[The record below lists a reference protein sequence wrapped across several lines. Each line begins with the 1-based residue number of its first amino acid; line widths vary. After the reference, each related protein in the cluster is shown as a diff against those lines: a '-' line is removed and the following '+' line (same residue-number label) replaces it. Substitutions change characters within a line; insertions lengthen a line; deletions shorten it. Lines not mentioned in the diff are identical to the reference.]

1 MVTSLPQQHLAPEAT
16 ITAPRLTSL
25 DAFRGYIIAGMI
37 LVTDP
42 GTYSAVYK
50 PLSHAQWENPSATDM
65 IFPSFLV
72 IVGMAIPLSFASHLR
87 RGKTRKE
94 IFGHIIKRSTLL
106 FLLGLILNGFPD
118 YNLHTLRIPGVLQRI
133 ALCYLAGATLY
144 LAATSTD
151 NNPAKQ
157 SRRRSSL
164 ITLTLVALLAI
175 YWTLLK
181 FVPVPGFGPGR
192 LDSLGNLGAYIDRA
206 IFGIQHLWPYGL
218 TPGHGVTF
226 DPEGLLSTLPAIAT
240 LLIGVLT
247 GDWLLSNRTPQKK
260 ALVLA
265 VAGACLILTGLVLSP
280 AMPLIKKIWTST
292 FAIYSGGVA
301 LLTFSVFYFILD
313 IKRWTRWSTPLLIF
327 GTNAILAFALSNIIT
342 TLTDRI
348 HITTAGAT
356 LTIHQWL
363 NQILAASLSPI
374 HASLVYALAVVL
386 FNLALIY
393 PLYHRRIFLRL

>member
-1 MVTSLPQQHLAPEAT
+1 MVTSLPQQHLAPATT
-16 ITAPRLTSL
+16 ITTTRLTSL
-25 DAFRGYIIAGMI
+25 DAFRGFIIAGMI

-50 PLSHAQWENPSATDM
+50 PLMHAQWENPTPTDM

-72 IVGMAIPLSFASHLR
+72 IVGMAIPLSFVSHLR

-94 IFGHIIKRSTLL
+94 IFGHIIKRSILL

-118 YNLHTLRIPGVLQRI
+118 YNLHTIRIPGVLQRI

-144 LAATSTD
+144 LAATNTD
-151 NNPAKQ
+151 TTQ
-157 SRRRSSL
+157 RRRRGTI
-164 ITLTLVALLAI
+164 ITVTLVTLLAI
-175 YWTLLK
+175 YWALLK
-181 FVPVPGFGPGR
+181 LVPVPGFGPGR

-240 LLIGVLT
+240 LLIGVLA
-247 GDWLLSNRTPQKK
+247 GDWLQTNRTPQKK

-265 VAGACLILTGLVLSP
+265 IAGGCLILTGLVLSP
-280 AMPLIKKIWTST
+280 SMPLIKKIWTST

-313 IKRWTRWSTPLLIF
+313 IKRWTRWSTPLLIL

-363 NQILAASLSPI
+363 NQILAARLAPI
-374 HASLVYALAVVL
+374 HASLVYAVAIVL

-393 PLYHRRIFLRL
+393 PLYRKRIFLRI

>member
-1 MVTSLPQQHLAPEAT
+1 MVTSLPQQHLAPAT
-16 ITAPRLTSL
+16 TATAPRLTSL
-25 DAFRGYIIAGMI
+25 DAFRGFIIAGMI

-50 PLSHAQWENPSATDM
+50 PLTHAQWENPSPTDM

-94 IFGHIIKRSTLL
+94 LFGHIIKRSILL

-118 YNLHTLRIPGVLQRI
+118 YNLHTIRIPGVLQRI

-144 LAATSTD
+144 LSATNTDST
-151 NNPAKQ
+151 KRH
-157 SRRRSSL
+157 RRTTIVTVTL
-164 ITLTLVALLAI
+164 IALLAI
-175 YWTLLK
+175 YWALLK

-226 DPEGLLSTLPAIAT
+226 DPEGLLSTLPAMAT
-240 LLIGVLT
+240 LLIGVLA
-247 GDWLLSNRTPQKK
+247 GDWLLTNRTPQKK
-260 ALVLA
+260 ALVLTI
-265 VAGACLILTGLVLSP
+265 AGACLIVTGLILSP
-280 AMPLIKKIWTST
+280 SMPLIKKIWTST

-301 LLTFSVFYFILD
+301 LVMFSVFYFILD
-313 IKRWTRWSTPLLIF
+313 IKQWRRWSTPLLIL

-348 HITTAGAT
+348 HVTTRAGEA

-363 NQILAASLSPI
+363 NQILATGLAPI
-374 HASLVYALAVVL
+374 HASLVYAVAIVL
-386 FNLALIY
+386 FNIALIY
-393 PLYHRRIFLRL
+393 PLYRKRIFLRL

>member
-1 MVTSLPQQHLAPEAT
+1 MVTSLPQQHLAPAT
-16 ITAPRLTSL
+16 TSTAPRLTSL
-25 DAFRGYIIAGMI
+25 DAFRGFIIAGMI

-42 GTYSAVYK
+42 GTYNAVYK
-50 PLSHAQWENPSATDM
+50 PLLHAQWEKPTSTDI

-87 RGKTRKE
+87 HGKTRKD
-94 IFGHIIKRSTLL
+94 ILGHILKRSILL

-118 YNLHTLRIPGVLQRI
+118 YNLHTIRIPGVLQRI

-144 LAATSTD
+144 LATNTD
-151 NNPAKQ
+151 NNPNRQ
-157 SRRRSSL
+157 SRRRGSL
-164 ITLTLVALLAI
+164 IAVTLVALLAI
-175 YWTLLK
+175 YWALLK
-181 FVPVPGFGPGR
+181 LVPVPGFGPGR

-240 LLIGVLT
+240 LLIGVLA
-247 GDWLLSNRTPQKK
+247 GDWLQTNRTPQKK

-265 VAGACLILTGLVLSP
+265 IAGVCLILTGLILSP
-280 AMPLIKKIWTST
+280 SMPLIKKIWTST
-292 FAIYSGGVA
+292 FALFSGGVA

-313 IKRWTRWSTPLLIF
+313 IRRWRRWSTPLLIF
-327 GTNAILAFALSNIIT
+327 GTNAILAFTLSNIIT

-348 HITTAGAT
+348 HITTNTGAAVT
-356 LTIHQWL
+356 LHQWL
-363 NQILAASLSPI
+363 YQILATNLIPI
-374 HASLVYALAVVL
+374 HASLVYAVVIVL

-393 PLYHRRIFLRL
+393 PLYRRRIFLRI